1 MNNFIP
7 SKGQCWKSFGVVPWI
22 IVLTLC
28 SGVAQ
33 VEAAGGEENSL
44 TSFGSGSIKVRLYTD
59 YFCPPC
65 RDMEPDL
72 EPLLIELVKNGII
85 HLTFVDVP
93 TSRNTHMYASYFI
106 YSLGEKKDI
115 DSAIHAR
122 RTLFAAAEKKVVEKN
137 QLVNQLTGKGI
148 GLKPVDL
155 NPVFNLWNRHL
166 QEDQI
171 RSTPT
176 CVIVDGD
183 LKKTHAGSLEVVKAL
198 EVLRDNFGKKP
209 AGHSLEGKKREN
221 GSPGKNSQTPP
232 PLIKS
237 E

>member
-65 RDMEPDL
+65 RDMEPGL
-72 EPLLIELVKNGII
+72 EPLLIELVKNGTI

-93 TSRNTHMYASYFI
+93 TSRHTNMYASYFI
-106 YSLGEKKDI
+106 YSLAEKRDI
-115 DSAIHAR
+115 DSAIHVR
-122 RTLFAAAEKKVVEKN
+122 RTLFEAAEKKLWKRTSWLISLPEK
-137 QLVNQLTGKGI
+137 
-148 GLKPVDL
+148 
-155 NPVFNLWNRHL
+155 
-166 QEDQI
+166 
-171 RSTPT
+171 
-176 CVIVDGD
+176 
-183 LKKTHAGSLEVVKAL
+183 GSA
-198 EVLRDNFGKKP
+198 
-209 AGHSLEGKKREN
+209 
-221 GSPGKNSQTPP
+221 
-232 PLIKS
+232 
-237 E
+237 